1 MSQFLQFNLNLPGNK
16 KKYTWRGF
24 LNSWLSKEHPKVT
37 PCIPPFPYSI
47 LCGCYTIWRP
57 LPGTPTLSL
66 RSSSLLSHF
75 HPHPFPS
82 PILHCLFPIF
92 VSLIMPSHLPIS
104 FSPTSQLDFHPF
116 FPSFHFHCKPS
127 WRVLL
132 FIFLYVLC
140 TTFLKRKWSF
150 FFLYIQTEIED
161 CTENPC
167 WQPISWEALI
177 SFKTSS
183 KILNCSKSH

>member
-57 LPGTPTLSL
+57 LSGTPTLSL

-104 FSPTSQLDFHPF
+104 FSSLPPHS
-116 FPSFHFHCKPS
+116 
-127 WRVLL
+127 
-132 FIFLYVLC
+132 
-140 TTFLKRKWSF
+140 
-150 FFLYIQTEIED
+150 
-161 CTENPC
+161 
-167 WQPISWEALI
+167 LI
-177 SFKTSS
+177 SIHFSLPSTSTANPLEGFSCLSSFMYYAQHFYKESEVSSSYIFKQ
-183 KILNCSKSH
+183 K

>member
-1 MSQFLQFNLNLPGNK
+1 MHSSIPLQHPL
-16 KKYTWRGF
+16 
-24 LNSWLSKEHPKVT
+24 WLLHHLKASLWDSHTVT
-37 PCIPPFPYSI
+37 EVFQSPV
-47 LCGCYTIWRP
+47 
-57 LPGTPTLSL
+57 
-66 RSSSLLSHF
+66 
-75 HPHPFPS
+75 PFPS
-82 PILHCLFPIF
+82 PSIPEPYPSLSLPHICLSHHAFSPSYILL
-92 VSLIMPSHLPIS
+92 